1 MLETTP
7 TAVVFPGQGS
17 QVPDMREFV
26 QSVRPDLLAAVTELV
41 SEDPFPRVHESTR
54 FAQPAIFCASLASW
68 TLLRRSV
75 NPVVLAGHSLGEL
88 SALAAAEVLDE
99 HDALRLVTLRGHLM
113 DVSGEA
119 SRGGTML
126 AVNDASPAEAAALAA
141 RHDVSVANDNAPGQ
155 VVLSGPRDA
164 ITAAQRDARGSG
176 LRAIALQVS
185 GAFHSPQMRYAVEPF
200 REALEEVRIRNA
212 AFPVLSCAT
221 ARPFR
226 DPASELA
233 QSLVMPVRW
242 RETTI
247 GLAAAGARTF
257 IDAGPGTA
265 LASLTPYCV
274 PGIAAVAHY
283 RFWRSTPHST
293 MV

>member
-7 TAVVFPGQGS
+7 TAVMFPGQGS

-26 QSVRPDLLAAVTELV
+26 DSVRPDLLEAATDLAG
-41 SEDPFPRVHESTR
+41 EDPFPRVSESTR

-68 TLLRRSV
+68 TLLRKTV
-75 NPVVLAGHSLGEL
+75 KPVVVAGHSLGEL

-126 AVNDASPAEAAALAA
+126 AVNGASPAEAAALAA

-155 VVLSGPRDA
+155 VVLSGPHAA

-176 LRAIALQVS
+176 LRAIALPVS

-200 REALEEVRIRNA
+200 REALEEVRIRNVA
-212 AFPVLSCAT
+212 IPVLSCAT
-221 ARPFR
+221 ARLFR
-226 DPASELA
+226 DPAHELA
-233 QSLVMPVRW
+233 ESLVRPVRW

-257 IDAGPGTA
+257 IDAGPGTT

-274 PGIAAVAHY
+274 PGITAVAHE
-283 RFWRSTPHST
+283 RFWRTPHST
-293 MV
+293 AA